1 MWSLFSFQAIV
12 IHISLGDTMP
22 KLIRELLVGAAGSLI
37 ASATI
42 WGCAELYQ
50 YIQ

>member
-1 MWSLFSFQAIV
+1 VGPFLFSDTTLNID
-12 IHISLGDTMP
+12 GDTMP

-37 ASATI
+37 ASAAI
-42 WGCAELYQ
+42 WGFSELFL